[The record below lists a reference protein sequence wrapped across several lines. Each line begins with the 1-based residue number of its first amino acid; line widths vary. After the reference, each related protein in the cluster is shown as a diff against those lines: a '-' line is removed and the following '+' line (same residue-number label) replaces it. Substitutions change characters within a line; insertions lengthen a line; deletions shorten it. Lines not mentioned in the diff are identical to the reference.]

1 MSQLIVGAS
10 RQLATWMALG
20 PKCFRTQALSAVSI
34 VDANATKAKAK
45 PSHLW
50 LECHKRALIW
60 KHERENA
67 KLKSVAVRHQ
77 QDVFGPLY
85 AMYHHGSM
93 SNLLV
98 PGLAISL
105 PSFLVLP
112 LGPAAVTVMATS
124 TLGFLWLVSK
134 VTGCERQ
141 LCDDNA
147 AMWQAVARDVSRVLG
162 VPFVLKDDRRKSMDA
177 DWGLALQHYADLR
190 NKEEF
195 IGGEGPWARQTA
207 DVTATAALAEDADA
221 VLLATATL
229 LSWEAT
235 QYSYKPFFACEST
248 TSTLDSLF
256 GRRA

>member
-1 MSQLIVGAS
+1 MDPSQLIVAAS
-10 RQLATWMALG
+10 RQFAAWMALG

-34 VDANATKAKAK
+34 VDANANKADTKAKAK

-85 AMYHHGSM
+85 AVYDGRMWD
-93 SNLLV
+93 LLV
-98 PGLAISL
+98 PGLVVGL

-112 LGPAAVTVMATS
+112 LGSAAVTVMATS

-134 VTGCERQ
+134 VTGCEQQ

-162 VPFVLKDDRRKSMDA
+162 VPFVLKDDRRKPMDA

-207 DVTATAALAEDADA
+207 DVTAAAAASLAEDADA

-235 QYSYKPFFACEST
+235 
-248 TSTLDSLF
+248 
-256 GRRA
+256 

>member
-1 MSQLIVGAS
+1 
-10 RQLATWMALG
+10 
-20 PKCFRTQALSAVSI
+20 
-34 VDANATKAKAK
+34 
-45 PSHLW
+45 
-50 LECHKRALIW
+50 
-60 KHERENA
+60 
-67 KLKSVAVRHQ
+67 VAVRHQ
-77 QDVFGPLY
+77 QDVYGPLFAVY
-85 AMYHHGSM
+85 DGRM
-93 SNLLV
+93 SELLV
-98 PGLAISL
+98 PGLAVGL

-112 LGPAAVTVMATS
+112 PGSAAVTVMATS

-134 VTGCERQ
+134 VIGSEQQ

-162 VPFVLKDDRRKSMDA
+162 VPFVLKNDRYKPMDA

-195 IGGEGPWARQTA
+195 IDGEGPWARQTA
-207 DVTATAALAEDADA
+207 DVTAVVAAHAEDTDA

-235 QYSYKPFFACEST
+235 QYSYKPFFVCDTT